1 MMKRICVYCGANP
14 GARPAYVEGAVALGT
29 TLAERGVGVV
39 YGGGNVGLM
48 GRLAD
53 AALAAGG
60 EVIGVIPE
68 ALQEKELAHQGL
80 SELHVVA
87 SMHERKALMAE
98 LSDAFI
104 AMPGG
109 FGTFEEL
116 CEALTWTQLGLH
128 AKPCGLFNIEGYYDS
143 LIALFDRATE
153 DQFLRMEHR
162 AILLQGTSPDTIL
175 ERLAAYR
182 QPVAEAW
189 IDKTQT

>member
-1 MMKRICVYCGANP
+1 MNRICVYCGANP
-14 GARPAYVEGAVALGT
+14 GARPAYAEGARDLGR
-29 TLAERGVGVV
+29 TLAERGIGVV

-48 GRLAD
+48 GVLAD

-68 ALQEKELAHQGL
+68 ALLEKELAHQGL
-80 SELHVVA
+80 TELRVVS

-128 AKPCGLFNIEGYYDS
+128 AKPCGLYNIEGFYDP
-143 LIALFDRATE
+143 LIVLLDRATE
-153 DQFLRMEHR
+153 DRFLRMEHR
-162 AILLQGTSPDTIL
+162 AILLEGSDPERIL
-175 ERLAAYR
+175 ERLEGFEM
-182 QPVAEAW
+182 PVAEKW
-189 IDKTQT
+189 IDMDET